1 LEGPAT
7 YAEPLHNPSDLDVA
21 EILSA
26 GGLESRGAVVREVN
40 RKDTIRSAAE
50 YWRTADQTPIATL
63 AIMPI
68 VVRQITRRTDTP
80 MWVPI

>member
-1 LEGPAT
+1 F
-7 YAEPLHNPSDLDVA
+7 
-21 EILSA
+21 
-26 GGLESRGAVVREVN
+26 VRFFGVPVN

-63 AIMPI
+63 SIMPI